1 MKHNPFSPAYLL
13 FILVVISFL
22 LAFIQIGLI
31 TITLAK
37 LGLTPRFALLL
48 LMASLFGS
56 TINIP
61 LFKIHSEPPEKP
73 IAPVFRGLLRYAE
86 REFKGYTIIAIN
98 FGGAIIPIL
107 FSFYLLLHRNVDPLE
122 VVIAIF
128 LVSLISY
135 SISRPIAGFGIG
147 MPILLAPLLAAMI
160 AITINPE
167 QRAPL
172 AYIAGTMGVLI
183 GADIL
188 RIRDVGKLGAPFAS
202 IGGAGTFDGIFITGL
217 IAVLLT

>member
-1 MKHNPFSPAYLL
+1 M
-13 FILVVISFL
+13 
-22 LAFIQIGLI
+22 
-31 TITLAK
+31 
-37 LGLTPRFALLL
+37 
-48 LMASLFGS
+48 
-56 TINIP
+56 
-61 LFKIHSEPPEKP
+61 
-73 IAPVFRGLLRYAE
+73 LRYAE

>member
-13 FILVVISFL
+13 FILVLISFL
-22 LAFIQIGLI
+22 LAFIQIGII

-48 LMASLFGS
+48 LMTSLFGS

-61 LFKIHSEPPEKP
+61 LFKIKSEPPEEP
-73 IAPVFRGLLRYAE
+73 MQPVFRGLLRYAAQ
-86 REFKGYTIIAIN
+86 EFKGYTIIAIN
-98 FGGAIIPIL
+98 LGGAIIPVL
-107 FSFYLLLHRNVDPLE
+107 FSVYLLFYKSLNPLE
-122 VVIAIF
+122 VGMAIV

-160 AITINPE
+160 AITIDPE
-167 QRAPL
+167 QSAPL